1 MNFEVGRDASLDD
14 LRKKHDAVLIA
25 TGVYQARDIQ
35 APGSGLD
42 NIVPAM
48 TYLTASNKHG
58 LGDTVADFE
67 SGALDARGKKVD
79 VIGGGDTALDSGRT
93 ALPQAAPA
101 TPGLPDPA
109 STNHHGT

>member
-67 SGALDARGKKVD
+67 SGALDARGKKVV
-79 VIGGGDTALDSGRT
+79 VIGGGDTAMDCVRQAIRQGAT
-93 ALPQAAPA
+93 AVHRSDERSV
-101 TPGLPDPA
+101 G
-109 STNHHGT
+109 